1 MPDWLIPFLL
11 KIGGDR
17 IVSWLGRAHDVRI
30 TAHRAVLLSSGE
42 PCVFVTATNH
52 HASRNA
58 VITHV
63 WFEVPGP
70 RTIHVLNPERPLP
83 RRLMPDDPWETWIP
97 EDALPPDLAD
107 DVLRMAY
114 VRLSTGLIIGS
125 VPNASVPEIG
135 FVPGD
140 R

>member
-1 MPDWLIPFLL
+1 
-11 KIGGDR
+11 
-17 IVSWLGRAHDVRI
+17 
-30 TAHRAVLLSSGE
+30 
-42 PCVFVTATNH
+42 
-52 HASRNA
+52 
-58 VITHV
+58 
-63 WFEVPGP
+63 
-70 RTIHVLNPERPLP
+70 
-83 RRLMPDDPWETWIP
+83 MPDDPWETWIP